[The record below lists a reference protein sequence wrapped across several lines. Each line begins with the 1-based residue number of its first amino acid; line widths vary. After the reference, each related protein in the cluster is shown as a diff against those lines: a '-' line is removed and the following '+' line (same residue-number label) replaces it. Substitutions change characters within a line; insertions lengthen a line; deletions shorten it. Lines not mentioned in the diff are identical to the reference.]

1 MLKTLFDQLGDPSP
15 EARIEALCAL
25 VMLEETEALPLLTQM
40 WSTETHPEVKQ
51 AVGWAGKQIHAA
63 QQRGYTT
70 IEGMAAAL
78 RVHLVPDEKD
88 IEEKRKLSQIQTNI
102 NVQHAKQY
110 GDDESNRRV
119 GNALKGA
126 AIAGAL
132 GAIGGLGTG
141 AILGAM
147 SPNVGPSTTLGGG
160 DKPSIGKETIVPP
173 RPSDANIAPW
183 VKRMAEADPKTRRAA
198 IIQLRDFNNPRS
210 LGPLGTRFVKD
221 PDPALKDMAQ
231 QTGKQIYFSALYWQ
245 DHDDPQ
251 KATLKAK
258 EIAAK
263 AEAAKQK
270 RATQQ

>member
-1 MLKTLFDQLGDPSP
+1 MLKTLLDQLRDPSP
-15 EARIEALCAL
+15 EARIEVLCAL

-40 WSTETHPEVKQ
+40 WNTEAHPEVKQ

-78 RVHLVPDEKD
+78 RVHLVPDEKE
-88 IEEKRKLSQIQTNI
+88 IEEQRKLSQIQTNI
-102 NVQHAKQY
+102 SVQNAKQY
-110 GDDESNRRV
+110 GGDESNRVV

-141 AILGAM
+141 AIISAM
-147 SPNVGPSTTLGGG
+147 SPNVGPSSALGGG

-173 RPSDANIAPW
+173 RPSDTNIAPLI
-183 VKRMAEADPKTRRAA
+183 KRLADNDPKARKAA
-198 IIQLRDFNNPRS
+198 IVQLRDFNNPRS

-221 PDPALKDMAQ
+221 PDPALR
-231 QTGKQIYFSALYWQ
+231 
-245 DHDDPQ
+245 
-251 KATLKAK
+251 
-258 EIAAK
+258 
-263 AEAAKQK
+263 AEAFAFLSGP
-270 RATQQ
+270 RAADIGRIIIDVSAP